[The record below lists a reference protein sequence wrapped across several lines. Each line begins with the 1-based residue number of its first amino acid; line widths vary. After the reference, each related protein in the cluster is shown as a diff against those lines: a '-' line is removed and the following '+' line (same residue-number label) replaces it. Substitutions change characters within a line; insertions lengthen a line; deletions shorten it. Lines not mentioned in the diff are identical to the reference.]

1 MTVVVTETGRI
12 ESCTLHRSAGAS
24 YRCGSDLPPIPMT
37 PEGPD
42 NVVTVGWG
50 SGETGHGVV
59 LNGQRVDRVSVR
71 FDGLSQGHFR
81 ILDAAGR
88 IQ

>member
-1 MTVVVTETGRI
+1 
-12 ESCTLHRSAGAS
+12 
-24 YRCGSDLPPIPMT
+24 MT